1 MGRFFRNDLHEE
13 FGTWPLGYTAYGG
26 ADVGEI
32 IAVAEAVGDGD
43 DTAYFEAWM
52 AAGDRL
58 RAEAEAALERG
69 LRASASELFL
79 RASSFYATS
88 YHPLYGE
95 PVDARLV
102 SAFRTQIAA
111 FNEGLR
117 LRSVP
122 VRSVRIPFEDTS
134 LPAYLIPAEGHE
146 TKRCPLLILT
156 NGYDATVTEMYFA
169 SAVAACRRGYHCLI
183 FDGPGQ
189 GEMLIE
195 HGMRMRPDWDAVVR
209 EVVNFALDQDIVD
222 PHRIVISGWSLGGFL
237 APRAAAGEPRLAACI
252 ADPGSWGIGPGLK
265 SFAAK
270 FGLSAADIDNLNALD
285 QGVYDRMQEVIDTNP
300 KMRWSI
306 VQRGFWVHGVDNLR
320 DYIRVA
326 SQLTLE
332 GWVEKIRCPT
342 LLTAAEND
350 PLSAGAEAL
359 FAALQCP
366 KSLIR
371 FTAAEGA
378 GDHCEMQNRSL
389 LNRRVLDWLDLT
401 LAGKVP

>member
-13 FGTWPLGYTAYGG
+13 FGTWPLGYTADEG

-32 IAVAEAVGDGD
+32 IAVADAVGDGD

-58 RAEAEAALERG
+58 RAEAEAARERG
-69 LRASASELFL
+69 LRASAGEL
-79 RASSFYATS
+79 
-88 YHPLYGE
+88 
-95 PVDARLV
+95 
-102 SAFRTQIAA
+102 
-111 FNEGLR
+111 
-117 LRSVP
+117 
-122 VRSVRIPFEDTS
+122 
-134 LPAYLIPAEGHE
+134 
-146 TKRCPLLILT
+146 
-156 NGYDATVTEMYFA
+156 
-169 SAVAACRRGYHCLI
+169 
-183 FDGPGQ
+183 
-189 GEMLIE
+189 
-195 HGMRMRPDWDAVVR
+195 
-209 EVVNFALDQDIVD
+209 
-222 PHRIVISGWSLGGFL
+222 FL

-270 FGLSAADIDNLNALD
+270 VGLSAADIDNLNALD

-300 KMRWSI
+300 RMRWSF

-326 SQLTLE
+326 SQFTLE

-350 PLSAGAEAL
+350 PLSAGTEAL